1 MAKVYFNVD
10 GMYCYE
16 CSQALKRFIG
26 GLKGINNVVA
36 EGGRIAIDYDDRL
49 IDEASVKK
57 IVTDSV
63 ERLGY
68 RLS

>member
-1 MAKVYFNVD
+1 MAKIYFNVD
-10 GMYCYE
+10 GMYCIE
-16 CSQALKRFIG
+16 CSQALKKFIG
-26 GLKGINNVVA
+26 GLKGINAVEA
-36 EGGRIAIDYDDRL
+36 EGGRIMVDYDDRL
-49 IDEASVKK
+49 IDESSVKK